1 MWQLL
6 RKKVHIHSMQD
17 LTNISV
23 VSFIMRAVRPFKWL
37 IGGQIFVAIAWAIDI
52 SLRPYLIKVILDVI
66 AQTPHANVVEKLW
79 APTGLYL
86 AASVAIVI
94 IFRYYDWVALNL
106 FPGIKK
112 FVGMALMDRMMDHSH
127 QMYQNQFTGGLS
139 NKINDVMN
147 GVANIVRLFID
158 KFFSQ
163 TLALFIAVYTV
174 WTVDIKFAFG
184 LLVWVIF
191 FLAIAL
197 GTAPRTRDLSDKAA
211 EARSTLM
218 GHIVDIF
225 SNMMSVRLFS
235 AKNAEHAHLDKIMD
249 NHVSAEQKRDRFFM
263 NVHAFQG
270 ISFIV
275 FQAICLWWLINGVK
289 AQTTTAGDFALILS
303 INIAMVDCLWIISQD
318 VKEFA
323 EYLGHVTQGLR
334 IVTAPIE
341 VDDKPNAK
349 NLVLTE
355 GKIVFDNVRFHY
367 KGNEPLFKNKS
378 ITIQPGQKVGLV
390 GFSGSGKTT
399 FVNLI
404 LRLFDVTGGSILI
417 DGQDIRN
424 ITKKS
429 LRKAIAMIPQEPTL
443 FNRTLIENIR
453 YGKMNAT
460 EKEVIAAA
468 EKAHAHDFIR
478 LIPEKYQ
485 VMVGERGVK
494 LSGGQRQRIS
504 IARAI
509 LKNSPILILD
519 EATSQLDS
527 MTETLIQ
534 ESLWYLMENKTCL
547 VIAHRLS
554 TLLHMDRIIV
564 FDRGKIVQDGT
575 HEELMNQP
583 GLYQSLWSAQ
593 IGGFLPEEDEE
604 ELE

>member
-1 MWQLL
+1 
-6 RKKVHIHSMQD
+6 MQD

-23 VSFIMRAVRPFKWL
+23 GSFIMRSIRPFKWL
-37 IGGQIFVAIAWAIDI
+37 ISGQVFVAIVWAIDI
-52 SLRPYLIKVILDVI
+52 SLRPYIIKVILNVI
-66 AQTPHANVVEKLW
+66 ADSPRNEVVEKLW
-79 APTGLYL
+79 APAGFYL
-86 AASVAIVI
+86 LVSVIIVI
-94 IFRYYDWVALNL
+94 VFRYYDWVALKL

-112 FVGMALMDRMMDHSH
+112 YVGMALMDRMMDHSH

-139 NKINDVMN
+139 NKISDVMN
-147 GVANIVRLFID
+147 GVANIVRIFVD

-163 TLALFIAVYTV
+163 TLSLFIAVYTV

-184 LLVWVIF
+184 LLVWVII
-191 FLAIAL
+191 FLSISL
-197 GTAPRTRDLSDKAA
+197 GTAPRTRELSDKAA
-211 EARSTLM
+211 AVRTSMM

-235 AKNAEHAHLDKIMD
+235 TKNTEHANLDNIME
-249 NHVSAEQKRDRFFM
+249 NHVKAEQKRDRFFM
-263 NVHAFQG
+263 NVHAIQG
-270 ISFIV
+270 FCFII
-275 FQAICLWWLINGVK
+275 FQAICLWWLVK
-289 AQTTTAGDFALILS
+289 GIEAQTMTAGDFALILS
-303 INIAMVDCLWIISQD
+303 INIAMVDHLWVISHD

-323 EYLGHVTQGLR
+323 EYLGNVTQGLR

-341 VDDKPNAK
+341 IPDKPNAK
-349 NLVLTE
+349 NIALSK

-367 KGNEPLFKNKS
+367 KGTEPLFKNKS
-378 ITIQPGQKVGLV
+378 ITINSGQKVGLV

-404 LRLFDVTGGSILI
+404 LRLFDVTGGAILI
-417 DGQDIRN
+417 DGQDIRD
-424 ITKKS
+424 ITQKS

-443 FNRTLIENIR
+443 FNRTLMENIR
-453 YGKMNAT
+453 YGKMNAS
-460 EKEVIAAA
+460 EKEVITAA

-494 LSGGQRQRIS
+494 LSGGQRQRIA

-534 ESLWYLMENKTCL
+534 ESLWYLMEKKTCL

-575 HEELMNQP
+575 HEDLMNQP
-583 GLYQSLWSAQ
+583 GLYKSLWEAQ
-593 IGGFLPEEDEE
+593 IGGFLPSEDEE
-604 ELE
+604 GE

>member
-1 MWQLL
+1 
-6 RKKVHIHSMQD
+6 MQD

-23 VSFIMRAVRPFKWL
+23 GSFVLRAIRPFKWL
-37 IGGQIFVAIAWAIDI
+37 IGGQIFVAIVWAIDI
-52 SLRPYLIKVILDVI
+52 SLRPYIIKVILNVI
-66 AQTPHANVVEKLW
+66 ADSPRNEVVEKLW
-79 APTGLYL
+79 LPAGLYL
-86 AASVAIVI
+86 LVSVIVVI
-94 IFRYYDWVALNL
+94 VFAYYDWLALKL

-112 FVGMALMDRMMDHSH
+112 TVGMALMDRMMDHSH

-139 NKINDVMN
+139 NKISDVMN
-147 GVANIVRLFID
+147 GVATIVRIFID

-163 TLALFIAVYTV
+163 TLSLFIAVYTV
-174 WTVDIKFAFG
+174 WSVDIKFAFG
-184 LLVWVIF
+184 LLIWVII
-191 FLAIAL
+191 FLTISL
-197 GTAPRTRDLSDKAA
+197 GTAPRTRELSDTAA
-211 EARSTLM
+211 VARTHLM

-235 AKNAEHAHLDKIMD
+235 TKNTEHANLDNMMENYVKG
-249 NHVSAEQKRDRFFM
+249 EQKRDRFFM
-263 NVHAFQG
+263 NVHAIQG
-270 ISFIV
+270 FCFII
-275 FQAICLWWLINGVK
+275 FQAICLWWLVK
-289 AQTTTAGDFALILS
+289 GIEAETMTAGDFALILS
-303 INIAMVDCLWIISQD
+303 INIAMVDHLWIISHD

-323 EYLGHVTQGLR
+323 ENLGNVTQGLR

-341 VDDKPNAK
+341 IPDKPNAK
-349 NLVLTE
+349 NISLSK

-367 KGNEPLFKNKS
+367 KGTEPLFKNKS
-378 ITIQPGQKVGLV
+378 ITINPGQKVGLV

-404 LRLFDVTGGSILI
+404 LRLFDVTGGAILI
-417 DGQDIRN
+417 DGQDIRD
-424 ITKKS
+424 ITQKS

-443 FNRTLIENIR
+443 FNRTLMENIR

-460 EKEVIAAA
+460 EKEVITAA

-494 LSGGQRQRIS
+494 LSGGQRQRIA

-534 ESLWYLMENKTCL
+534 ESLWYLMEKKTCL

-575 HEELMNQP
+575 HEDLMNQP
-583 GLYQSLWSAQ
+583 GLYKSLWEAQ
-593 IGGFLPEEDEE
+593 IGGFLPSEDDEDSE
-604 ELE
+604 

>member
-1 MWQLL
+1 MDQ
-6 RKKVHIHSMQD
+6 

-23 VSFIMRAVRPFKWL
+23 SSFILKAIKPFKWL
-37 IGGQIFVAIAWAIDI
+37 IGGQFFVAIVWAIDI
-52 SLRPYLIKVILDVI
+52 SLRPYLIKVILNVI
-66 AQTPHANVVEKLW
+66 TDSNQHEVVSKLW
-79 APTGLYL
+79 MPAGLYL
-86 AASVAIVI
+86 LVSLIIIIV
-94 IFRYYDWVALNL
+94 FAYYDWIALKL

-112 FVGMALMDRMMDHSH
+112 YVGMVLMDRMMDHSH

-139 NKINDVMN
+139 NKISDVMN
-147 GVANIVRLFID
+147 GVATLVRIFVD

-163 TLALFIAVYTV
+163 TLSLFIAVYTV
-174 WTVDIKFAFG
+174 WTVDIKFAFA
-184 LLVWVIF
+184 LLVWVIL
-191 FLAIAL
+191 FLTISL
-197 GTAPRTRDLSDKAA
+197 GTAPRTRELSDKAA
-211 EARSTLM
+211 VSRSYLM

-235 AKNAEHAHLDKIMD
+235 TKHSEHAHLDGMMD
-249 NHVSAEQKRDRFFM
+249 HYVKAEQKRDRFFL
-263 NVHAFQG
+263 NVHALQG
-270 ISFIV
+270 ILFVI
-275 FQAICLWWLINGVK
+275 FQAICLWWLINGV
-289 AQTTTAGDFALILS
+289 AAHTMTAGDFALILS
-303 INIAMVDCLWIISQD
+303 INIAMVDHLWVISHD

-323 EYLGHVTQGLR
+323 ECLGNVTQGLR
-334 IVTAPIE
+334 IVTTPIE
-341 VDDKPNAK
+341 IPDKPNAK
-349 NLVLTE
+349 NISLSK

-367 KGNEPLFKNKS
+367 KGTEPLFKNKS
-378 ITIQPGQKVGLV
+378 ITISPGQKVGLV
-390 GFSGSGKTT
+390 GYSGSGKTT

-404 LRLFDVTGGSILI
+404 LRLFDVTGGAILI
-417 DGQDIRN
+417 DGQDIRD
-424 ITKKS
+424 ITQKS

-443 FNRTLIENIR
+443 FNRTLMENIR

-494 LSGGQRQRIS
+494 LSGGQRQRIA

-534 ESLWYLMENKTCL
+534 ESLWYLMEKKTCL

-575 HEELMNQP
+575 HEDLMNQP
-583 GLYQSLWSAQ
+583 GLYKSLWEAQ
-593 IGGFLPEEDEE
+593 IGGFLPSEDEE
-604 ELE
+604 SE

>member
-1 MWQLL
+1 
-6 RKKVHIHSMQD
+6 MQD
-17 LTNISV
+17 ITNISV
-23 VSFIMRAVRPFKWL
+23 GSFIMRSIRPFKWL
-37 IGGQIFVAIAWAIDI
+37 ISGQVFVAIVWAIDI
-52 SLRPYLIKVILDVI
+52 SLRPYIIKVILNVI
-66 AQTPHANVVEKLW
+66 ADSPRNEVVEKLW
-79 APTGLYL
+79 APAGFYL
-86 AASVAIVI
+86 LVSVVIVI
-94 IFRYYDWVALNL
+94 VFRYYDWVALKL

-112 FVGMALMDRMMDHSH
+112 YVGMALMDRMMDHSH

-139 NKINDVMN
+139 NKISDVMN
-147 GVANIVRLFID
+147 GVANIVRIFVD

-163 TLALFIAVYTV
+163 TLSLFIAVYTV

-184 LLVWVIF
+184 LLVWVII
-191 FLAIAL
+191 FLSISL
-197 GTAPRTRDLSDKAA
+197 GTAPRTRELSDKAA
-211 EARSTLM
+211 AVRTSMM

-235 AKNAEHAHLDKIMD
+235 TKNTEHANLDNIME
-249 NHVSAEQKRDRFFM
+249 NHVKAEQKRDRFFM
-263 NVHAFQG
+263 NVHAIQG
-270 ISFIV
+270 FCFII
-275 FQAICLWWLINGVK
+275 FQAICLWWLVK
-289 AQTTTAGDFALILS
+289 GIEAQTMTAGDFALILS
-303 INIAMVDCLWIISQD
+303 INIAMVDHLWVISHD

-323 EYLGHVTQGLR
+323 EYLGNVTQGLR

-341 VDDKPNAK
+341 IPDKPNAK
-349 NLVLTE
+349 NIALSK

-367 KGNEPLFKNKS
+367 KGTEPLFKNKS
-378 ITIQPGQKVGLV
+378 ITINSGQKVGLV

-404 LRLFDVTGGSILI
+404 LRLFDVTGGAILI
-417 DGQDIRN
+417 DGQDIRD
-424 ITKKS
+424 ITQKS

-443 FNRTLIENIR
+443 FNRTLMENIR
-453 YGKMNAT
+453 YGKMNAS
-460 EKEVIAAA
+460 EKEVITAA

-494 LSGGQRQRIS
+494 LSGGQRQRIA

-534 ESLWYLMENKTCL
+534 ESLWYLMEKKTCL

-575 HEELMNQP
+575 HEDLMNQP
-583 GLYQSLWSAQ
+583 GLYKSLWEAQ
-593 IGGFLPEEDEE
+593 IGGFLPSEDEE
-604 ELE
+604 GE

>member
-1 MWQLL
+1 
-6 RKKVHIHSMQD
+6 MQD

-23 VSFIMRAVRPFKWL
+23 GSFIMRSIRPFKWL
-37 IGGQIFVAIAWAIDI
+37 ISGQVFVAIVWAIDI
-52 SLRPYLIKVILDVI
+52 SLRPYIIKVILNVI
-66 AQTPHANVVEKLW
+66 ADSPRNEVVEKLW
-79 APTGLYL
+79 VPAGFYL
-86 AASVAIVI
+86 LVSVIIVI
-94 IFRYYDWVALNL
+94 VFRYYDWVALKL

-112 FVGMALMDRMMDHSH
+112 YVGMALMDRMMDHSH

-139 NKINDVMN
+139 NKISDVMN
-147 GVANIVRLFID
+147 GVANIVRIFVD

-163 TLALFIAVYTV
+163 TLSLFIAVYTV

-184 LLVWVIF
+184 LLVWVII
-191 FLAIAL
+191 FLSISL
-197 GTAPRTRDLSDKAA
+197 GTAPRTRELSDKAA
-211 EARSTLM
+211 AVRTTLM

-235 AKNAEHAHLDKIMD
+235 TKNTEHANLDNIME
-249 NHVSAEQKRDRFFM
+249 NHVKAEQKRDRFFM
-263 NVHAFQG
+263 NVHAIQG
-270 ISFIV
+270 FCFII
-275 FQAICLWWLINGVK
+275 FQAICLWWLVK
-289 AQTTTAGDFALILS
+289 GIEAQTMTAGDFALILS
-303 INIAMVDCLWIISQD
+303 INIAMVDHLWVISHD

-323 EYLGHVTQGLR
+323 EYLGNVTQGLR

-341 VDDKPNAK
+341 IADKPNAK
-349 NLVLTE
+349 NIALSK

-367 KGNEPLFKNKS
+367 KGTEPLFKNKS
-378 ITIQPGQKVGLV
+378 ITINSGQKVGLV

-404 LRLFDVTGGSILI
+404 LRLFDVTGGAILI
-417 DGQDIRN
+417 DGQDIRD
-424 ITKKS
+424 ITQKS

-443 FNRTLIENIR
+443 FNRTLMENIR

-460 EKEVIAAA
+460 EKEVITAA

-494 LSGGQRQRIS
+494 LSGGQRQRIA

-534 ESLWYLMENKTCL
+534 ESLWYLMEKKTCL

-575 HEELMNQP
+575 HEDLMNQP
-583 GLYQSLWSAQ
+583 GLYKSLWEAQ
-593 IGGFLPEEDEE
+593 IGGFLPSEDEE
-604 ELE
+604 GE

>member
-1 MWQLL
+1 
-6 RKKVHIHSMQD
+6 MQD
-17 LTNISV
+17 ITNISV
-23 VSFIMRAVRPFKWL
+23 GSFIMRSIRPFKWL
-37 IGGQIFVAIAWAIDI
+37 ISGQVFVAIVWAIDI
-52 SLRPYLIKVILDVI
+52 SLRPYIIKVILNVI
-66 AQTPHANVVEKLW
+66 ADSPRNEVVEKLW
-79 APTGLYL
+79 APAGFYL
-86 AASVAIVI
+86 LVSVIIVI
-94 IFRYYDWVALNL
+94 VFRYYDWVALKL

-112 FVGMALMDRMMDHSH
+112 YVGMALMDRMMDHSH

-139 NKINDVMN
+139 NKISDVMN
-147 GVANIVRLFID
+147 GVANIVRIFVD

-163 TLALFIAVYTV
+163 TLSLFIAVYTV

-184 LLVWVIF
+184 LLVWVII
-191 FLAIAL
+191 FLSISL
-197 GTAPRTRDLSDKAA
+197 GTAPRTRELSDKAA
-211 EARSTLM
+211 AVRTSMM

-235 AKNAEHAHLDKIMD
+235 TKNTEHANLDNIME
-249 NHVSAEQKRDRFFM
+249 NHVKAEQKRDRFFM
-263 NVHAFQG
+263 NVHAIQG
-270 ISFIV
+270 FCFII
-275 FQAICLWWLINGVK
+275 FQAICLWWLVK
-289 AQTTTAGDFALILS
+289 GIEAQTMTAGDFALILS
-303 INIAMVDCLWIISQD
+303 INIAMVDHLWVISHD

-323 EYLGHVTQGLR
+323 EYLGNVTQGLR

-341 VDDKPNAK
+341 IPDKPNAK
-349 NLVLTE
+349 NIALSK

-367 KGNEPLFKNKS
+367 KGTEPLFKNKS
-378 ITIQPGQKVGLV
+378 ITINSGQKVGLV

-404 LRLFDVTGGSILI
+404 LRLFDVTGGAILI
-417 DGQDIRN
+417 DGQDIRD
-424 ITKKS
+424 ITQKS

-443 FNRTLIENIR
+443 FNRTLMENIR
-453 YGKMNAT
+453 YGKMNAS
-460 EKEVIAAA
+460 EKEVITAA

-494 LSGGQRQRIS
+494 LSGGQRQRIA

-534 ESLWYLMENKTCL
+534 ESLWYLMEKKTCL

-575 HEELMNQP
+575 HEDLMNQP
-583 GLYQSLWSAQ
+583 GLYKSLWEAQ
-593 IGGFLPEEDEE
+593 IGGFLPSEDEE
-604 ELE
+604 GE

>member
-1 MWQLL
+1 
-6 RKKVHIHSMQD
+6 MQD
-17 LTNISV
+17 LTNIT
-23 VSFIMRAVRPFKWL
+23 VSHFIMKAIKPFKWL
-37 IGGQIFVAIAWAIDI
+37 IGGQIFVAVIWAIDI
-52 SLRPYLIKVILDVI
+52 SLKPYIIKVILDII
-66 AQTPHANVVEKLW
+66 ANSHQSEVVAKLW
-79 APTGLYL
+79 VPAGFYL
-86 AASVAIVI
+86 LISVIIVI
-94 IFRYYDWVALNL
+94 VFRYYDWIALRL

-112 FVGMALMDRMMDHSH
+112 YTGMAIMDRMMDHSH

-139 NKINDVMN
+139 NKISDVMN
-147 GVANIVRLFID
+147 GVANIVRIFID

-163 TLALFIAVYTV
+163 TLSLFIAVYTV

-184 LLVWVIF
+184 LLVWVII
-191 FLAIAL
+191 FLTISL
-197 GTAPRTRDLSDKAA
+197 GTAPRIRGLSDKAA
-211 EARSTLM
+211 VARTNLM

-235 AKNAEHAHLDKIMD
+235 TKHSEHAHLDGMMD
-249 NHVSAEQKRDRFFM
+249 NHVKAEQKRDRFFM
-263 NVHAFQG
+263 NVHALQG
-270 ISFIV
+270 FCFIL
-275 FQAICLWWLINGVK
+275 FQAICLWWLVK
-289 AQTTTAGDFALILS
+289 GIEAQTMTAGDFALILS
-303 INIAMVDCLWIISQD
+303 INIAMVDHLWVISHD

-323 EYLGHVTQGLR
+323 EYLGNVTQGLR

-341 VDDKPNAK
+341 IPDKPNAK
-349 NLVLTE
+349 NIALSK

-367 KGNEPLFKNKS
+367 KGTEPLFKNKS
-378 ITIQPGQKVGLV
+378 ITISPGQKVGLV

-417 DGQDIRN
+417 DGQDIRD
-424 ITKKS
+424 ITQKS

-443 FNRTLIENIR
+443 FNRSLMENIR

-460 EKEVIAAA
+460 EKEVMAATR
-468 EKAHAHDFIR
+468 KAHAHDFIR

-494 LSGGQRQRIS
+494 LSGGQRQRIA

-575 HEELMNQP
+575 HEHLMNQI
-583 GLYQSLWSAQ
+583 GLYKSLWEAQ
-593 IGGFLPEEDEE
+593 IGGFLPDKDEE
-604 ELE
+604 TE

>member
-1 MWQLL
+1 
-6 RKKVHIHSMQD
+6 MQD

-23 VSFIMRAVRPFKWL
+23 SSFILKAAKPFRWL
-37 IGGQIFVAIAWAIDI
+37 IGGQIFVAIIWAIDI
-52 SLRPYLIKVILDVI
+52 SLRPYLIKVILDII
-66 AQTPHANVVEKLW
+66 ANAPRDNVVHDLSL
-79 APTGLYL
+79 PCGLYL
-86 AASVAIVI
+86 LVSVIVVI
-94 IFRYYDWVALNL
+94 VFAYYDWIAIKL

-112 FVGMALMDRMMDHSH
+112 YIGMILMDRMMDHSH

-184 LLVWVIF
+184 LLIWVIF
-191 FLAIAL
+191 FLCVSL
-197 GTAPRTRDLSDKAA
+197 GSAPRTRELSDRAA
-211 EARSTLM
+211 SARTHLM

-235 AKNAEHAHLDKIMD
+235 AKNLEHAHLDHIMD
-249 NHVSAEQKRDRFFM
+249 NYVKAEQKNDTFFM
-263 NVHAFQG
+263 KVHAFQG
-270 ISFIV
+270 LSFVI
-275 FQAICLWWLINGVK
+275 FQGICLWWLIMGIK
-289 AQTTTAGDFALILS
+289 THTMDAGDFALILS

-318 VKEFA
+318 VKDFA
-323 EYLGHVTQGLR
+323 EHVGNVTQGLR

-341 VDDKPNAK
+341 IADKPNAK
-349 NLVLTE
+349 NIALGK

-367 KGNEPLFKNKS
+367 KGMEPLFKNKS
-378 ITIQPGQKVGLV
+378 ITINPGEKVGLV

-417 DGQDIRN
+417 DGQDIRD
-424 ITKKS
+424 ITQKS

-443 FNRTLIENIR
+443 FNRTLMENIR
-453 YGKMNAT
+453 YGKMNAS
-460 EKEVIAAA
+460 EKEIITAAK
-468 EKAHAHDFIR
+468 KAHAHDFIR
-478 LIPEKYQ
+478 LLPEKYQ

-494 LSGGQRQRIS
+494 LSGGQRQRIA

-575 HEELMNQP
+575 HEELMNQV
-583 GLYQSLWSAQ
+583 GLYKSLWEAQ
-593 IGGFLPEEDEE
+593 IGGFLPDGYDDDEEDVD
-604 ELE
+604 

>member
-1 MWQLL
+1 MKAA
-6 RKKVHIHSMQD
+6 RS
-17 LTNISV
+17 
-23 VSFIMRAVRPFKWL
+23 FKWL
-37 IGGQIFVAIAWAIDI
+37 IGGQIFVAIVWAIDI
-52 SLRPYLIKVILDVI
+52 SLRPYLIKVILDTI
-66 AQTPHANVVEKLW
+66 AEAPHTQVVERLW
-79 APTGLYL
+79 IPAGFYL
-86 AASVAIVI
+86 FVSITVVIV
-94 IFRYYDWVALNL
+94 FRYYDWIALRL

-112 FVGMALMDRMMDHSH
+112 YVGMLLMDRMMDHSH

-139 NKINDVMN
+139 NKIGDVMN
-147 GVANIVRLFID
+147 GVASIVRLFID

-184 LLVWVIF
+184 LLIWVVF
-191 FLAIAL
+191 FLAVSL
-197 GTAPRTRDLSDKAA
+197 GTAPRTRDLSDHAA
-211 EARSTLM
+211 TARTHLM

-235 AKNAEHAHLDKIMD
+235 AKSSEHAHLE
-249 NHVSAEQKRDRFFM
+249 HVMENYVQAEKKRDWFFM

-270 ISFIV
+270 VSFVV
-275 FQAICLWWLINGVK
+275 FQAICLWWLIMGVK
-289 AQTTTAGDFALILS
+289 AQTMNAGDFALILS

-323 EYLGHVTQGLR
+323 EHLGNVTQGLR

-341 VDDKPNAK
+341 IPDKPNAK
-349 NLVLTE
+349 NLSLSK

-378 ITIQPGQKVGLV
+378 ITIYPGQKVGLV

-404 LRLFDVTGGSILI
+404 LRLFDVTGGAILI
-417 DGQDIRN
+417 DGQDIRD
-424 ITKKS
+424 ITQKS

-443 FNRTLIENIR
+443 FNRTLMENIR

-460 EKEVIAAA
+460 EREILAAA
-468 EKAHAHDFIR
+468 KKAHAHDFIR

-494 LSGGQRQRIS
+494 LSGGQRQRIA

-509 LKNSPILILD
+509 LKNAPILILD

-534 ESLWYLMENKTCL
+534 ESLWYLMEKKTCL

-554 TLLHMDRIIV
+554 TLLHMDRMIV
-564 FDRGKIVQDGT
+564 FERGKIVQDGS
-575 HEELMNQP
+575 HEELINQP
-583 GLYQSLWSAQ
+583 GLYKSLWDAQ
-593 IGGFLPEEDEE
+593 IGGFLPDEE
-604 ELE
+604 EESE